1 MGHDAFRRGA
11 HIADIGLLV
20 RVQRGGH
27 GNAHAVARGHGGKV
41 RGGAQHAFLHDLF
54 QVAVY
59 HVADVVVSLIDHIH
73 LLGLHV
79 KADHMETGLGLF
91 HRERKPDI
99 AQSNHAK
106 GDAYGRVS
114 FASKP
119 TCFHSPYLRMKSPER
134 RHDPWFMIPHGRRK
148 VNLGHRRGTGRN
160 RIPAGR
166 CTACAFYPRG
176 GQRRAQIR
184 DRRRGRTAS
193 SRGGA

>member
-41 RGGAQHAFLHDLF
+41 RGGAQHSFLHDLF

-106 GDAYGRVS
+106 GDATVEYLLLQNRHA
-114 FASKP
+114 FILL
-119 TCFHSPYLRMKSPER
+119 TC
-134 RHDPWFMIPHGRRK
+134 
-148 VNLGHRRGTGRN
+148 V
-160 RIPAGR
+160 
-166 CTACAFYPRG
+166 
-176 GQRRAQIR
+176 
-184 DRRRGRTAS
+184 
-193 SRGGA
+193 